1 MNPPDSP
8 PDERSLQSRD
18 SAPTFM
24 PTRFLHSAV
33 SLTVF
38 GLVTA
43 CAPANPHASPSP
55 STAITAEDLQSH
67 PNEPVEMVLQRKV
80 PGLEVT
86 RTGDGIAVKIRGQ
99 HSFVGDDAPLYVLN
113 GSPFVPGPGGV
124 LSGVDP
130 NAIESIQV
138 LKGAQAG
145 LYGIQGMNG
154 VIVITTKKAGKQT
167 R

>member
-1 MNPPDSP
+1 MPRFPSP
-8 PDERSLQSRD
+8 
-18 SAPTFM
+18 
-24 PTRFLHSAV
+24 AV
-33 SLTVF
+33 SLTLLAV
-38 GLVTA
+38 VAA
-43 CAPANPHASPSP
+43 CAPANPRPSPSP
-55 STAITAEDLQSH
+55 SNAVTAEDLQTT
-67 PNEPVEMVLQRKV
+67 PNEPVELVLQRKV

-99 HSFVGDDAPLYVLN
+99 HSFVGDDAPLYVLD

-154 VIVITTKKAGKQT
+154 VIVITTKKAGRQT